1 MTGVEPYGRPDVE
14 ETEAGMVLAA
24 VADPPVR
31 RGSDYAQLS
40 RRISQAGLLE
50 RRPGWYAVRVALTLG
65 VFLAGWVAVL
75 AVGDSW
81 WQPLLAVGLAVA
93 TTQVAFL
100 GHDAGH
106 RQMFRRRG
114 PSEAVGM
121 IAGNLAVGLSYG
133 WWVDKHNRH
142 HANPNHEDEDP
153 DVGAGALVW
162 TYEQARGTRG
172 FGRWLARRQAYLF
185 FPMLLLEGLNLHVA
199 SVRAIVGRGPDGRFG
214 TPMRHRGIEALLLGA
229 HTAGYVAILL
239 LAMSPGKALLFA
251 AVHQGL
257 WGLYMGCSFA
267 PNHKGMPMPT
277 AEDELDFLRK
287 QVLTSRNVRGG
298 WLVDVALGGLNYQIE
313 HHLFPNMPRGNLRR
327 AQPIVRAYCAERGI
341 PYAET
346 GLVDSYRQA
355 LAHLHEVGR
364 PLRG

>member
-1 MTGVEPYGRPDVE
+1 MVRAATVDRP
-14 ETEAGMVLAA
+14 A
-24 VADPPVR
+24 R
-31 RGSDYAQLS
+31 RGSDYAELS
-40 RRISQAGLLE
+40 RRVSRAGLLD
-50 RRPGWYAVRVALTLG
+50 RRPGGYAARIALT
-65 VFLAGWVAVL
+65 VAAFVAGWVAVPL
-75 AVGDSW
+75 VGDSW
-81 WQPLLAVGLAVA
+81 WQLAVAVGLAVA

-114 PSEAVGM
+114 PSEVTGLL
-121 IAGNLAVGLSYG
+121 AGNLAIGLSYG

-162 TYEQARGTRG
+162 TYEQAAATRG
-172 FGRWLARRQAYLF
+172 FGRRVARRQAWLF
-185 FPMLLLEGLNLHVA
+185 FPMLLLEGLALHVA
-199 SVRAIVGRGPDGRFG
+199 SVRALVARGADGRYA
-214 TPMRHRGIEALLLGA
+214 TPMRHRIVEG
-229 HTAGYVAILL
+229 LL
-239 LAMSPGKALLFA
+239 LAAHAIGYLGLLFAVLSPGKALAFI

-257 WGLYMGCSFA
+257 WGLYMGCAFA

-277 AEDELDFLRK
+277 ADDDLDFLRK
-287 QVLTSRNVRGG
+287 QVLTARNVRGG
-298 WLVDVALGGLNYQIE
+298 RFVDSALGGLNYQIE

-327 AQPIVRAYCAERGI
+327 ARPLVRAYCAELDL

-346 GLVDSYRQA
+346 GLVESYRQA

>member
-1 MTGVEPYGRPDVE
+1 MVRAATVDRP
-14 ETEAGMVLAA
+14 T
-24 VADPPVR
+24 R
-31 RGSDYAQLS
+31 RGSDYAELS
-40 RRISQAGLLE
+40 RRISRAGLLD
-50 RRPGWYAVRVALTLG
+50 RRPGGYAARIALTVA
-65 VFLAGWVAVL
+65 VFVAGWVAVPL
-75 AVGDSW
+75 VGDSW
-81 WQPLLAVGLAVA
+81 WQLVVAVGLAVA

-114 PSEAVGM
+114 PSEVAGLL
-121 IAGNLAVGLSYG
+121 AGNLAVGLSYG

-142 HANPNHEDEDP
+142 HANPNHTDEDP

-162 TYEQARGTRG
+162 THEQAVATRG
-172 FGRWLARRQAYLF
+172 FGRRLARRQAWLF
-185 FPMLLLEGLNLHVA
+185 FPMLLLEGLALHVA
-199 SVRAIVGRGPDGRFG
+199 SVRALVARGPDGRYA
-214 TPMRHRGIEALLLGA
+214 TPMRHRAVEG
-229 HTAGYVAILL
+229 LL
-239 LAMSPGKALLFA
+239 LAAHAVGYLGLLFAVLSPGKALAFV

-257 WGLYMGCSFA
+257 WGLYMGCAFA

-277 AEDELDFLRK
+277 ADDDLDFLRK
-287 QVLTSRNVRGG
+287 QVLTSRNVRGSRF
-298 WLVDVALGGLNYQIE
+298 VDVALGGLNYQIE

-327 AQPIVRAYCAERGI
+327 ARPLVRAYCAELDL

-346 GLVDSYRQA
+346 GLVESYRQA

>member
-1 MTGVEPYGRPDVE
+1 MALE
-14 ETEAGMVLAA
+14 A
-24 VADPPVR
+24 VAEPPVQR

-50 RRPGWYAVRVALTLG
+50 RRPASYGARLVLTLG
-65 VFLAGWVAVL
+65 AFVAGWVAVVL
-75 AVGDSW
+75 VGDSW
-81 WQPLLAVGLAVA
+81 WQVALAAVLAVA

-106 RQMFRRRG
+106 RQMFRRRF
-114 PSEAVGM
+114 PSELVGL
-121 IAGNLAVGLSYG
+121 IAGNAAVGLSYG

-162 TYEQARGTRG
+162 TYEQALGTRG

-185 FPMLLLEGLNLHVA
+185 FPMLLLEGLSLHVA
-199 SVRAIVGRGPDGRFG
+199 SIRAIVGRGPDGRYA
-214 TPMRHRGIEALLLGA
+214 TPMRHRAVEGVLLAAHTVGYVALLLA
-229 HTAGYVAILL
+229 V
-239 LAMSPGKALLFA
+239 MSPGKALLFA
-251 AVHQGL
+251 AVHQAL
-257 WGLYMGCSFA
+257 WGLYMGCAFA

-287 QVLTSRNVRGG
+287 QVLTSRNVRGSR
-298 WLVDVALGGLNYQIE
+298 LVDTALGGLNYQIE
-313 HHLFPNMPRGNLRR
+313 HHLFPNMPRANLRR
-327 AQPIVRAYCAERGI
+327 AQPIVRAYCAEQGI
-341 PYAET
+341 SYAET
-346 GLVDSYRQA
+346 GLVESYRQA
-355 LAHLHEVGR
+355 LGHLHEVGR

>member
-1 MTGVEPYGRPDVE
+1 MALG
-14 ETEAGMVLAA
+14 A
-24 VADPPVR
+24 VADPPVRR

-40 RRISQAGLLE
+40 RRISEAGLLD
-50 RRPGWYAVRVALTLG
+50 RRPGRYAARIVLTLG
-65 VFLAGWVAVL
+65 VFVAGWVAVFL
-75 AVGDSW
+75 LGDSW
-81 WQPLLAVGLAVA
+81 WQLLLAAVLAVA

-121 IAGNLAVGLSYG
+121 IAGNVAVGISYG

-162 TYEQARGTRG
+162 TQEQALETRG

-185 FPMLLLEGLNLHVA
+185 FPMLLLEGLSLHVN
-199 SVRAIVGRGPDGRFG
+199 SIKAIVGREPDGRYA
-214 TPMRHRGIEALLLGA
+214 TPMRHRVVEALLLVA
-229 HTAGYVAILL
+229 HTAAYVGVLL
-239 LAMSPGKALLFA
+239 VAMSPVQALLFA
-251 AVHQGL
+251 VVHQAL
-257 WGLYMGCSFA
+257 FGLYMGMSFA

-298 WLVDVALGGLNYQIE
+298 RLVDTALGGLNYQIE
-313 HHLFPNMPRGNLRR
+313 HHLFPNMPRANLRR
-327 AQPIVRAYCAERGI
+327 AQPIVRAYCAEQGI
-341 PYAET
+341 SYAET
-346 GLVDSYRQA
+346 GLVESYRQA
-355 LAHLHEVGR
+355 LAHLHGVGR

>member
-1 MTGVEPYGRPDVE
+1 
-14 ETEAGMVLAA
+14 MVLAA

-40 RRISQAGLLE
+40 RRVSGAGLLE
-50 RRPGWYAVRVALTLG
+50 RRPARYVTRIVLTLG
-65 VFLAGWVAVL
+65 AFAAGWLAVFL
-75 AVGDSW
+75 VGDSW
-81 WQPLLAVGLAVA
+81 WQALVAVGLAVV

-114 PSEAVGM
+114 PSEAVGLLC
-121 IAGNLAVGLSYG
+121 GNLAVGLSYG

-162 TYEQARGTRG
+162 SYEQALDTRG

-199 SVRAIVGRGPDGRFG
+199 SIRAVVGRGPDGRFE
-214 TPMRHRGIEALLLGA
+214 TPMRHRAVEALLLA
-229 HTAGYVAILL
+229 VHTAGYLGALL
-239 LAMSPGKALLFA
+239 LVMSPGKALLVA
-251 AVHQGL
+251 AIHQGL
-257 WGLYMGCSFA
+257 WGLYMGCAFA

-277 AEDELDFLRK
+277 AADELDFLRK

-298 WLVDVALGGLNYQIE
+298 RFVDLALGGLNYQIE
-313 HHLFPNMPRGNLRR
+313 HHLFPNMPRANLRR
-327 AQPIVRAYCAERGI
+327 AQPIVRAYCVERGI

-346 GLVDSYRQA
+346 GVVDSYRQA

>member
-1 MTGVEPYGRPDVE
+1 MALG
-14 ETEAGMVLAA
+14 A
-24 VADPPVR
+24 VAERPARR

-40 RRISQAGLLE
+40 RRIGQAGLLE
-50 RRPGWYAVRVALTLG
+50 RRPASYVARIVLTLG
-65 VFLAGWVAVL
+65 AFVAGWVAVVL
-75 AVGDSW
+75 VGDSW
-81 WQPLLAVGLAVA
+81 WQVALAVVLAVA

-106 RQMFRRRG
+106 RQMFRRRL
-114 PSEAVGM
+114 PSELVGLV
-121 IAGNLAVGLSYG
+121 AGNAAVGLSYG

-162 TYEQARGTRG
+162 TYEQALGTRG

-199 SVRAIVGRGPDGRFG
+199 SIRAIVARGPDGRWS
-214 TPMRHRGIEALLLGA
+214 TPMRHRAVEAALLVAHTLGYLALLLA
-229 HTAGYVAILL
+229 V
-239 LAMSPGKALLFA
+239 MSPGKALLFA

-257 WGLYMGCSFA
+257 WGLYMGCAFA

-277 AEDELDFLRK
+277 AQDELDFLRK
-287 QVLTSRNVRGG
+287 QVLTSRNVRGSR
-298 WLVDVALGGLNYQIE
+298 LVDTALGGLNYQIE
-313 HHLFPNMPRGNLRR
+313 HHLFPNMPRANLRR
-327 AQPIVRAYCAERGI
+327 AQPIVRAYCAEQGI
-341 PYAET
+341 SYTET
-346 GLVDSYRQA
+346 GLVESYRQA

>member
-1 MTGVEPYGRPDVE
+1 MALG
-14 ETEAGMVLAA
+14 A
-24 VADPPVR
+24 VAERPARR

-40 RRISQAGLLE
+40 RRVSQAGLLE
-50 RRPGWYAVRVALTLG
+50 RRPASYVARIVLTLG
-65 VFLAGWVAVL
+65 AFVAGWVAVVL
-75 AVGDSW
+75 VGDSW
-81 WQPLLAVGLAVA
+81 WQVALAVVLAVA

-106 RQMFRRRG
+106 RQMFRRRL
-114 PSEAVGM
+114 PSELVGLV
-121 IAGNLAVGLSYG
+121 AGNAAVGLSYG

-162 TYEQARGTRG
+162 TYEQALGTRG

-185 FPMLLLEGLNLHVA
+185 FPMLLLEGLNLHAA
-199 SVRAIVGRGPDGRFG
+199 SIRAIVGRGPDGRYA
-214 TPMRHRGIEALLLGA
+214 TPMRHRAAEAALLVAHTVGYVALLLA
-229 HTAGYVAILL
+229 V
-239 LAMSPGKALLFA
+239 MSPGKALLFA
-251 AVHQGL
+251 AVHQAL
-257 WGLYMGCSFA
+257 WGLYMGCAFA

-287 QVLTSRNVRGG
+287 QVLTSRNVRGSR
-298 WLVDVALGGLNYQIE
+298 LVDTALGGLNYQIE
-313 HHLFPNMPRGNLRR
+313 HHLFPNMPRANLRR
-327 AQPIVRAYCAERGI
+327 AQPIVRAYCAEQGI
-341 PYAET
+341 SYAET
-346 GLVDSYRQA
+346 GLVESYRQA

>member
-1 MTGVEPYGRPDVE
+1 MALG
-14 ETEAGMVLAA
+14 A
-24 VADPPVR
+24 VAERPVRR

-40 RRISQAGLLE
+40 RRVSQAGLLE
-50 RRPGWYAVRVALTLG
+50 RRPASYVARIVLTLG
-65 VFLAGWVAVL
+65 AFVAGWVAVAL
-75 AVGDSW
+75 VGDSW
-81 WQPLLAVGLAVA
+81 WQVALAAVLAVA

-106 RQMFRRRG
+106 RQMFRRRL
-114 PSEAVGM
+114 PSELVGLV
-121 IAGNLAVGLSYG
+121 AGNAAVGLSYG

-162 TYEQARGTRG
+162 TYEQALGTRG

-199 SVRAIVGRGPDGRFG
+199 SIRAIVGRGPDGRYA
-214 TPMRHRGIEALLLGA
+214 TPMRHRAVEAMLLAA
-229 HTAGYVAILL
+229 HTIGYAGLL
-239 LAMSPGKALLFA
+239 LAVMSPGKALLFA

-257 WGLYMGCSFA
+257 WGLYMGCAFA

-287 QVLTSRNVRGG
+287 QVLTSRNVRGSR
-298 WLVDVALGGLNYQIE
+298 LVDTALGGLNYQIE
-313 HHLFPNMPRGNLRR
+313 HHLFPNMPRANLRR
-327 AQPIVRAYCAERGI
+327 AQPIVRAYCAEQGI

-346 GLVDSYRQA
+346 GLVESYRQA

>member
-1 MTGVEPYGRPDVE
+1 MRE
-14 ETEAGMVLAA
+14 L

-31 RGSDYAQLS
+31 RGSDYAELS
-40 RRISQAGLLE
+40 RRIRDAGLLE
-50 RRPGWYAVRVALTLG
+50 RRPGRYALRIALT
-65 VFLAGWVAVL
+65 AGFFAVAWAVVVL
-75 AVGDSW
+75 VGDSW
-81 WQPLLAVGLAVA
+81 AQVAVAVLLAVAS
-93 TTQVAFL
+93 TQLAFL

-114 PSEAVGM
+114 PSELVGLL
-121 IAGNLAVGLSYG
+121 AGNLAVGISYG

-142 HANPNHEDEDP
+142 HANPNHTDEDP

-162 TYEQARGTRG
+162 SAEQGRATRG
-172 FGRWLARRQAYLF
+172 VARWLARRQAWLF
-185 FPMLLLEGLNLHVA
+185 FPMLLLEGLSLHVA
-199 SVRAIVGRGPDGRFG
+199 SGRAVVGREPGGGFR
-214 TPMRHRGIEALLLGA
+214 TPMRHRGVEALLLAA
-229 HTAGYVAILL
+229 HTVLYAGGLL
-239 LAMSPGKALLFA
+239 LVMSPVKALVFA

-277 AEDELDFLRK
+277 AADDLDFLRK

-298 WLVDVALGGLNYQIE
+298 RVVDVALGGLNYQIE

-327 AQPIVRAYCAERGI
+327 ARPIVRAYCAERGV
-341 PYAET
+341 PYAEV
-346 GLVDSYRQA
+346 GLVESYRQA

-364 PLRG
+364 PLRAR

>member
-1 MTGVEPYGRPDVE
+1 
-14 ETEAGMVLAA
+14 MVLSA

-40 RRISQAGLLE
+40 RRVNQAGLLQ
-50 RRPGWYAVRVALTLG
+50 RRPGWYVARIALTLG
-65 VFLAGWVAVL
+65 IFAAGWVAVF

-81 WQPLLAVGLAVA
+81 WQALVAVVMAVA

-114 PSEAVGM
+114 PSEAVGL

-162 TYEQARGTRG
+162 TYEQALGTRG

-199 SVRAIVGRGPDGRFG
+199 SIQAIVGREPDGRFR
-214 TPMRHRGIEALLLGA
+214 TPMRHRRVEALLLGV
-229 HTAGYVAILL
+229 HTAGYLAALL

-257 WGLYMGCSFA
+257 WGLYMGCAFA

-298 WLVDVALGGLNYQIE
+298 RFVDTALGGLNYQIE
-313 HHLFPNMPRGNLRR
+313 HHLFPNMPRANLRR
-327 AQPIVRAYCAERGI
+327 AQPLVRAYCAEQGI

-346 GLVDSYRQA
+346 GLFDSYRQA
-355 LAHLHEVGR
+355 LGHLHEVGR
-364 PLRG
+364 PLRS

>member
-1 MTGVEPYGRPDVE
+1 MALG
-14 ETEAGMVLAA
+14 A
-24 VADPPVR
+24 VAEPPVQR

-50 RRPGWYAVRVALTLG
+50 RRPGWYVTRIAFTLG
-65 VFLAGWVAVL
+65 AFVAGWVAVFL
-75 AVGDSW
+75 LGDSW
-81 WQPLLAVGLAVA
+81 WQLPLAALMAVA

-114 PSEAVGM
+114 PSELVGLLAGNVAVG
-121 IAGNLAVGLSYG
+121 ISYG

-162 TYEQARGTRG
+162 TPEQAQETRG
-172 FGRWLARRQAYLF
+172 INRWLAKRQAYLF
-185 FPMLLLEGLNLHVA
+185 FPMLLLEGLSLHVA
-199 SVRAIVGRGPDGRFG
+199 SIRAIVGREPDGRYT
-214 TPMRHRGIEALLLGA
+214 TPMRHRAVEAVLLVA
-229 HTAGYVAILL
+229 HTAGYVALL
-239 LAMSPGKALLFA
+239 LAVMSPVKALLFA
-251 AVHQGL
+251 AVHQAL
-257 WGLYMGCSFA
+257 WGFYMGCAFA

-287 QVLTSRNVRGG
+287 QVLTSRNVRGSR
-298 WLVDVALGGLNYQIE
+298 LVDTTLGGLNYQIE
-313 HHLFPNMPRGNLRR
+313 HHLFPNMPRANLRR
-327 AQPIVRAYCAERGI
+327 AQPIVRAYCSEQGI

-346 GLVDSYRQA
+346 GLVESYRQA
-355 LAHLHEVGR
+355 LGHLHAVGQ

>member
-1 MTGVEPYGRPDVE
+1 MARS
-14 ETEAGMVLAA
+14 A
-24 VADPPVR
+24 VADQPVR
-31 RGSDYAQLS
+31 RGSDYAVLS
-40 RRISQAGLLE
+40 RRISEAGLLE
-50 RRPGWYAVRVALTLG
+50 RRPGRYAARIVLTAAF
-65 VFLAGWVAVL
+65 FLAGWAVVV

-81 WQPLLAVGLAVA
+81 AQLLVAVGMAVA

-114 PSEAVGM
+114 PSELAGLL
-121 IAGNLAVGLSYG
+121 AGNLAVGLSYG

-142 HANPNHEDEDP
+142 HANPNHADEDP
-153 DVGAGALVW
+153 DVGGGALVW
-162 TYEQARGTRG
+162 TYEQAAATPAYL
-172 FGRWLARRQAYLF
+172 RWLARRQAWLF
-185 FPMLLLEGLNLHVA
+185 FPMLLLEGMHLHVA
-199 SVRAIVGRGPDGRFG
+199 SVRALVGRSGGGWR
-214 TPMRHRGIEALLLGA
+214 TPMRHRGVEALLLIA
-229 HTAGYVAILL
+229 HAVGYLGLL
-239 LAMSPGKALLFA
+239 FTVMSPAKALAFI

-257 WGLYMGCSFA
+257 WGLYMGCAFA

-277 AEDELDFLRK
+277 DSDGLDYLRK

-298 WLVDVALGGLNYQIE
+298 RFVDVALGGLNYQIE

-327 AQPIVRAYCAERGI
+327 AQPIVRAYCAESGV

-346 GLVDSYRQA
+346 GLVESYRQA